1 MSHTEEIRNNPNSF
15 YARIKAKSE
24 KGELNW
30 KTVTKREL
38 YFLNLV
44 ERVTDSEIG
53 KLYGVA
59 LNTVTNRRKKNGINM
74 MWKHDADE
82 TCQDIERHIWETLR
96 HSQKKEIDYASLYRI
111 LDAIHPDYDEV
122 AL

>member
-1 MSHTEEIRNNPNSF
+1 MSHTMEIRNNPNSF
-15 YARIKAKSE
+15 YSRIKEKSE
-24 KGELNW
+24 KGELDW
-30 KTVTKREL
+30 KQITKREL

-44 ERVTDSEIG
+44 ERVTDAEIG

-59 LNTVTNRRKKNGINM
+59 LNTVSNRRKKNGINAS
-74 MWKHDADE
+74 WKHDIDE

-96 HSQKKEIDYASLYRI
+96 YSQKKNVDYAGLYRI